1 MTFSVNYYADI
12 VGRKLMLVSLGTKR
26 VEITLILECHRTRQ
40 PRLSKIDNFLAI
52 REKYET
58 FQTSYV
64 CTPFF
69 LFLAC
74 TWDILRITYTYPSPD
89 TMIRWGYVF
98 GRFKQLWRILE
109 NLLQMPLYFKPLE
122 CRPN

>member
-1 MTFSVNYYADI
+1 MTFSVNYYTDI

-26 VEITLILECHRTRQ
+26 VEITWILECHRTRQ
-40 PRLSKIDNFLAI
+40 PRLSKIVNFLAI

-69 LFLAC
+69 FFFCMHLGHLK
-74 TWDILRITYTYPSPD
+74 DNL
-89 TMIRWGYVF
+89 YV
-98 GRFKQLWRILE
+98 
-109 NLLQMPLYFKPLE
+109 PLP
-122 CRPN
+122 